1 MVGGW
6 LSLLAAM
13 LHLAVITGGPDWYR
27 FVGAG
32 EEMAV
37 AAERGSWMPAL
48 VTLAIAAI
56 LAVWGLFA
64 FSGAGRTRRLPLL
77 RTALVAIA
85 AIYLVRGLL
94 LFPVLLSRSEAI
106 RSPEPWA
113 SIVVLIYGTTYAIG
127 TALGWR
133 AMNEASAKPVAA
145 RS

>member
-27 FVGAG
+27 FIGAG

-64 FSGAGRTRRLPLL
+64 FAGAGRIRRLPLL

-85 AIYLVRGLL
+85 TIYLVRGLL
-94 LFPVLLSRSEAI
+94 LFPVLLSRSGSI
-106 RSPEPWA
+106 TPPEPWA
-113 SIVVLIYGTTYAIG
+113 SIVVLVYGTTFAIG

-133 AMNEASAKPVAA
+133 AMKAASAKPVAA